1 MQSNSVIRLV
11 QGRLAW
17 YGPGGVPSGGVPSGG
32 VPSGGAPSG
41 DAIVDSDA
49 PLWLDDEDAREKL
62 RAALAQQR
70 HRPCFA
76 APGADVRLLRM
87 PVSAAEKKHI
97 GKSLPFM
104 LEEQV
109 VEDIEQLHFA
119 SVPLDK
125 LELGVA
131 VCARDKMLAWQALLE
146 DFPGIRQWLPEPLLL
161 PWREAEWCVVLE
173 GGDAIVRFD
182 QFGGFSVE
190 RELLPVMLTGL
201 ATEQDEPE
209 AIIFYGR
216 DQAADTA
223 LLPEALR
230 DRIQWRRGSLRS
242 AMLLSEPLPAINLL
256 QGEFT
261 ARLPILRWW
270 REWRTVAAVFAL
282 AFGLQLVAGLLD
294 YLKLERENLALRAAV
309 ESSYREAYPR
319 GAVVDAETQLQRQ
332 LAAMR
337 GSGQS
342 SGFVHLVE
350 QVGAA
355 VAANPGTSIATL
367 NYNFSDRG
375 GEMRM
380 NIEAA
385 DFAAVERVRATI
397 NKSGLQAI
405 MENSSARGDR
415 VRARLRVGEES

>member
-17 YGPGGVPSGGVPSGG
+17 YSSGGAPSGGVPSGG
-32 VPSGGAPSG
+32 DTPA
-41 DAIVDSDA
+41 DSDG
-49 PLWLDDEDAREKL
+49 PLWLDSEDARQSL
-62 RAALAQQR
+62 RAALSQQR
-70 HRPCFA
+70 SRPCFA
-76 APGADVRLLRM
+76 APGADVRLVRV

-131 VCARDKMLAWQALLE
+131 ICARDKMLAWQSLLE

-161 PWREAEWCVVLE
+161 PWRPAEWCVVLDGE
-173 GGDAIVRFD
+173 DALVRFD
-182 QFGGFSVE
+182 QFGGFTVE
-190 RELLPVMLTGL
+190 RELLPMMLAGL
-201 ATEQDEPE
+201 AAEQAEPG
-209 AIIFYGR
+209 AIICYGR
-216 DQAADTA
+216 DQVADTA
-223 LLPEALR
+223 LLPEGLR

-242 AMLLSEPLPAINLL
+242 AMLLSEPLPTINLL

-261 ARLPILRWW
+261 ARLPVMRWW
-270 REWRTVAAVFAL
+270 REWRTVAVVFAL
-282 AFGLQLVAGLLD
+282 AFGLQLVAGFLD
-294 YLKLERENLALRAAV
+294 YLKLERENLSLRAAV
-309 ESSYREAYPR
+309 ESSYREAYPQ
-319 GAVVDAETQLQRQ
+319 GAMVDPETQLKRQ
-332 LAAMR
+332 LAALR

-350 QVGAA
+350 QVGTA

-397 NKSGLQAI
+397 NESGLQAI
-405 MENSSARGDR
+405 MENSSARDDR
-415 VRARLRVGEES
+415 VRARLRVGEKS

>member
-1 MQSNSVIRLV
+1 MHSSVIRLV

-17 YGPGGVPSGGVPSGG
+17 YAPGGGPP
-32 VPSGGAPSG
+32 GGAPSG
-41 DAIVDSDA
+41 DDAQEAVDA
-49 PLWLDDEDAREKL
+49 PQWLDDEDVRQQL
-62 RAALAQQR
+62 RAALTQQR
-70 HRPCFA
+70 SRPRFA
-76 APGADVRLLRM
+76 APGGDVRLLRV

-97 GKSLPFM
+97 AKSLPFM

-109 VEDIEQLHFA
+109 VEDIEGLHFA

-131 VCARDKMLAWQALLE
+131 VCSREKMLAWRALLE
-146 DFPGIRQWLPEPLLL
+146 DFPGIQQWVPEQLLL
-161 PWREAEWCVVLE
+161 PWREGEWCVVLE
-173 GGDAIVRFD
+173 GDDAIVRFD
-182 QFGGFSVE
+182 SFGGFSIE
-190 RELLPVMLTGL
+190 CELLSVMLSGL
-201 ATEQDEPE
+201 LAERDEPA
-209 AIIFYGR
+209 AIILYGS

-223 LLPEALR
+223 LIPEPLR
-230 DRIQWRRGSLRS
+230 DRVQWRRGSLRS
-242 AMLLSEPLPAINLL
+242 AMLLSEPQPSVNLR

-261 ARLPILRWW
+261 ARLPVMRWW
-270 REWRTVAAVFAL
+270 REWRAVAAVFAV
-282 AFGLQLVAGLLD
+282 AFGLQLVAGYLD
-294 YLKLERENLALRAAV
+294 YLKLQRENQSLRAAV
-309 ESSYREAYPR
+309 EASYREAYPR

-332 LAAMR
+332 LAALR

-355 VAANPGTSIATL
+355 IAANPGTSVATL

-385 DFAAVERVRATI
+385 DFEAVERVRADI
-397 NKSGLQAI
+397 NQAGLQAI
-405 MENSSARGDR
+405 MESSSARGDR
-415 VRARLRVGEES
+415 VRARLRVGEKS

>member
-1 MQSNSVIRLV
+1 LHSNSVIRLV
-11 QGRLAW
+11 HGRLAW
-17 YGPGGVPSGGVPSGG
+17 YAPGGAPSGGA
-32 VPSGGAPSG
+32 PSGGAPSG
-41 DAIVDSDA
+41 DDASADSDA
-49 PLWLDDEDAREKL
+49 PLWLDDEDARDRL

-70 HRPCFA
+70 SRPCFA
-76 APGADVRLLRM
+76 VPGADVRLLRM

-146 DFPGIRQWLPEPLLL
+146 DFPGIRLWLPEPLLL

-182 QFGGFSVE
+182 QFGGFTVE
-190 RELLPVMLTGL
+190 RELLPIMLAGL
-201 ATEQDEPE
+201 AAEQAEPE
-209 AIIFYGR
+209 AIILYGR

-230 DRIQWRRGSLRS
+230 GRIQWRRGSLRS
-242 AMLLSEPLPAINLL
+242 AMLLSEPLPSINLL

-270 REWRTVAAVFAL
+270 REWRMVAAVFAV

-294 YLKLERENLALRAAV
+294 
-309 ESSYREAYPR
+309 
-319 GAVVDAETQLQRQ
+319 
-332 LAAMR
+332 
-337 GSGQS
+337 
-342 SGFVHLVE
+342 
-350 QVGAA
+350 
-355 VAANPGTSIATL
+355 
-367 NYNFSDRG
+367 
-375 GEMRM
+375 
-380 NIEAA
+380 
-385 DFAAVERVRATI
+385 
-397 NKSGLQAI
+397 
-405 MENSSARGDR
+405 
-415 VRARLRVGEES
+415 